1 MIKSRSE
8 LHSQMEHTMNAN
20 LRSLEDNGEYAD
32 YNVKTNIIESNCKV
46 DSIPSKFDGYSLDI
60 VPTNDKFL
68 YVMLVK
74 KGDGE
79 KFVLY
84 LDTFFSRYW
93 KLYNMEKSETISK
106 FMDKFTNLLSIDS
119 LWMPHQMLT
128 DIEKKLENV
137 GFSIKFK
144 QEVFGEED
152 LGDDE
157 ISQLTMR
164 LWSKGSKP
172 SKELFEL
179 LRNNN
184 FPAIKT
190 STRLLNRKDCE
201 IRFLDEVFFDGKI
214 TVNKGTDI
222 EEHIHFV
229 DEIIDDYSAKMNQI
243 EEKRMSLKEMVDGF
257 KINGSPFELKFS
269 KKHNLEKLSE
279 KMINSTKPFRLW
291 GVTHDRT
298 NDFLRISG
306 VDTHTGDS
314 FSLDLMPEYA
324 RLYLPEKACGNV
336 VFRLYT
342 NIQHYLDPEVIICDE
357 HGSIF

>member
-8 LHSQMEHTMNAN
+8 LHNQMERTMNAN
-20 LRSLEDNGEYAD
+20 LRSLDENGEYTD
-32 YNVKTNIIESNCKV
+32 YNVKTNIIESNCKIS
-46 DSIPSKFDGYSLDI
+46 DIPSKFDGYTLEI
-60 VPTNDKFL
+60 MPTTDKFL
-68 YVMLVK
+68 YIILAK
-74 KGDGE
+74 NANKE
-79 KFVLY
+79 KFTLY
-84 LDTFFSRYW
+84 LDAFFDRYW

-106 FMDKFTNLLSIDS
+106 FMDKFTNLLAIDS

-128 DIEKKLENV
+128 DIEKKLDNI
-137 GFSIKFK
+137 GFSIKFR
-144 QEVFGEED
+144 QEVFGEDE

-157 ISQLTMR
+157 VSQLTMR

-179 LRNNN
+179 LHKNN

-190 STRLLNRKDCE
+190 STRLINRKDGE
-201 IRFLDEVFFDGKI
+201 TKFLDEVFFDGRI

-243 EEKRMSLKEMVDGF
+243 EEQRISLEEVSGGF
-257 KINGSPFELKFS
+257 KINGSPLELKFS
-269 KKHNLEKLSE
+269 KRHNIEKLAE
-279 KMINSTKPFRLW
+279 KLINSTKPFRLW
-291 GVTHDRT
+291 GVIHDHT

-306 VDTHTGDS
+306 VDTHTGDN
-314 FSLDLMPEYA
+314 FNLDLMPEYA
-324 RLYLPEKACGNV
+324 RLYLPKKSCGNL

-342 NIQHYLDPEVIICDE
+342 NVQHSLDPGVIICDE

>member
-20 LRSLEDNGEYAD
+20 LRSLEENGEYVD

-46 DSIPSKFDGYSLDI
+46 DSIPSKLDGYSLDI
-60 VPTNDKFL
+60 MPTSDKFL
-68 YVMLVK
+68 YVVLVK

-79 KFVLY
+79 KFILY

-93 KLYNMEKSETISK
+93 KLYNMEKSETINK
-106 FMDKFTNLLSIDS
+106 FIDKFTNLLSIDS

-164 LWSKGSKP
+164 LWSKGSSP

-190 STRLLNRKDCE
+190 STRLLNKKDYE
-201 IRFLDEVFFDGKI
+201 IKFLDEVFFDGKI

-243 EEKRMSLKEMVDGF
+243 EEKRMSLKEVVDGF

-279 KMINSTKPFRLW
+279 KLISSTKPFRLW
-291 GVTHDRT
+291 GVIHDRT